1 MRGRK
6 PKPTNLKRL
15 AGNPGHRPLNDSE
28 PTPPAPERAPYAP
41 RHLSDDAQKE
51 WRRIV
56 NALMDL
62 GLYTDV
68 DRVALEMYCQAYGD
82 WLDAEQMVRK
92 EGAVLVSEV
101 TGNAYQNPWYH
112 VANREWEKLRKMLP
126 EFGLTPSARTRLA
139 VDKPEEEDALAALLF
154 RRRTTVAN
162 E

>member
-6 PKPTNLKRL
+6 PKPTKLKEL
-15 AGNPGHRPLNDSE
+15 AGNPGHRPLNKRE
-28 PTPPAPERAPYAP
+28 PQPPEPERAPYAP
-41 RHLSDDAQKE
+41 RHLSDEAQKE

-56 NALMDL
+56 KALMQL

-82 WLDAEQMVRK
+82 WLQAELKVRE
-92 EGAVLVSEV
+92 EGAVLTS
-101 TGNAYQNPWYH
+101 TLSGNAYQNPWYH

-126 EFGLTPSARTRLA
+126 EFGLTPSARTRLTI
-139 VDKPEEEDALAALLF
+139 DEPEEEDELAALF
-154 RRRTTVAN
+154 FKRRTAVA